1 MTLTMSASQTVGPFF
16 QIGLSWA
23 YRSDLFAGE
32 HERPRLS
39 VAGVL
44 RDADALPIGDA
55 VLELWQADADARF
68 SASTD
73 APRGYGRV
81 PTDAAGRFQF
91 TTIAP
96 GAVVGPGD
104 VAMAPHVSVLIFMRG
119 LLKPVKTRMYFPDA
133 RDLASCPI
141 LQLVPAARRATL
153 IAQPAGPLSLRW
165 DVRMQGPDETV
176 FFEY

>member
-23 YRSDLFAGE
+23 YRGDLFAGE
-32 HERPRLS
+32 HEQPRVS

-44 RDADALPIGDA
+44 RDADGQPIGDA
-55 VLELWQADADARF
+55 VLELWQADAEGRF
-68 SASTD
+68 SARVDT
-73 APRGYGRV
+73 PRGYGRV
-81 PTDAAGRFQF
+81 PTDAQGTFRF

-96 GAVVGPGD
+96 GAVIGPRG

-133 RDLASCPI
+133 GDLAGDPI

-153 IAQPAGPLSLRW
+153 IAEPAGPLSLRW

-176 FFEY
+176 FFDY